1 MTALSIHENQ
11 DLFSRLTLFWGVSYH
26 SVEMYL
32 QNCIEMELPAGHILL
47 SPDMTNK
54 NIYILLSG
62 ALNIHLDALGNDPIF
77 TLDVGECV
85 GEMSLIDHEVPSA
98 FVVTA
103 EPSRLLE
110 IDKETLWGLVNASHG
125 VATNLLLILSRR
137 LRSGNRIIADSIE
150 IRREIEEMA
159 MIDPL
164 TGLHNRRWLDNMLE
178 RLLNRSSMDDTPL
191 TVIMADIDLF
201 KPFNDHFGHLAG
213 DRVLKVVAHTMRDM
227 LRPSDMIARFGGE
240 EFTILM
246 PDTNIKDG
254 FEVAER
260 LRRRVKETVVSN
272 TVDDVQ
278 LPTVTVSLG
287 LAERQGDA
295 SVEKLLTAADEAMYR
310 AKKEGRN
317 RTSL

>member
-1 MTALSIHENQ
+1 MNNLSIHHDQ
-11 DLFSRLTLFWGVSYH
+11 DLFSKLTLFWGVSYH
-26 SVEMYL
+26 SVETYL
-32 QNCIEMELPAGHILL
+32 GSCIEIELPPGEVLL
-47 SPDMTNK
+47 SPEMNNQ

-62 ALNIHLDALGNDPIF
+62 SLNIHLDTMDTPPVF
-77 TLDVGECV
+77 TLTVGECV

-98 FVVTA
+98 YVVTG

-110 IDKETLWGLVNASHG
+110 INKETLWSLVSASHG

-137 LRSGNRIIADSIE
+137 LRTGNRVIADSIE
-150 IRREIEEMA
+150 IRRQIEEMA

-178 RLLNRSSMDDTPL
+178 RLLNRCAMDDRPL
-191 TVIMADIDLF
+191 TVIMTDIDLF
-201 KPFNDHFGHLAG
+201 KPFNDRFGHLAG
-213 DRVLKVVAHTMRDM
+213 DRVLKAVAHTMQEM

-240 EFTILM
+240 EFTILL
-246 PDTNIKDG
+246 PDTSIKDG

-260 LRRRVKETVVSN
+260 LRRGVKET
-272 TVDDVQ
+272 TITADDKSQ
-278 LPTVTVSLG
+278 LPSVTVSLG
-287 LAERQGDA
+287 LAERQSD
-295 SVEKLLTAADEAMYR
+295 STIKKLLTAADDAMYR